1 MTPVAALPKARELLV
16 PARVQVFVG
25 IGSNVEPAK
34 HIRTALRNLRE
45 RFGPLTVS
53 SVYRSRAAGFEGDDF
68 LNLVVA
74 FSTSESPQ
82 AIVAKLE
89 RLHEESGRVRA
100 ASPFSPRTLDLD
112 LLLYGDQVIDEMQVP
127 RADITRY
134 SFVLG
139 PLAELAPNLRH
150 PVTGETMAE
159 LWQGFDQRRHPLRR
173 LPISV
178 I

>member
-16 PARVQVFVG
+16 PAGVQVFVG

-34 HIRTALRNLRE
+34 HIRTALRSLRE
-45 RFGPLTVS
+45 RFGLLAVS

-68 LNLVVA
+68 LNLVAA

-82 AIVAKLE
+82 AIVAELE

-100 ASPFSPRTLDLD
+100 ANPFSPRTLDLD
-112 LLLYGDQVIDEMQVP
+112 LLLYGDQVIDEVQVP

-159 LWQGFDQRRHPLRR
+159 LWQGFDQSRHPLRR